1 MPASASAPH
10 TLPFNYCH
18 VEREII
24 TLAAKLFSTPAQR
37 ERRKLAVNYLEAMLY
52 MRRIYRMSAEVVSL
66 FNVFVGE
73 R

>member
-37 ERRKLAVNYLEAMLY
+37 ERRKLAVNNLEAMLY
-52 MRRIYRMSAEVVSL
+52 ATDL
-66 FNVFVGE
+66 
-73 R
+73 